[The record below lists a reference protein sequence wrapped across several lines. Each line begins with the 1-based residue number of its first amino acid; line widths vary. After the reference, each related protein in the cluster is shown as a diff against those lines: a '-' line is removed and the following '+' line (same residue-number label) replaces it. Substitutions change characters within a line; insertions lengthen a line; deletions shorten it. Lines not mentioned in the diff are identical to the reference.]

1 MNILLTGGAGYIGS
15 STSYNLIEKGHDVTI
30 IDNLENGN
38 LKLVPKDSCFIESDI
53 SDVDKITNLL
63 KEKKFDLVMHF
74 AAYTRVTESVKFPEK
89 YFTNNF
95 EKAKIFFDICINN
108 GLKKIIFSSTGAIYG
123 TSDEKYLKE
132 DKKPNPINPYSA
144 SKLKFENYLK
154 KLTNEKKIDAIILRY
169 FNVCGADGK
178 LRTGLMSN
186 PDNLIKA
193 ICEVALKKKNIL
205 IVNGNDYKTKDGTA
219 VRDYIHVTDL
229 AEMHILAAER
239 LYSSKDIGT
248 EIYNCGYGTGYT
260 IMDIINSVNSLV
272 EEKINYKIG
281 PRRKGDAES
290 SIANPIK
297 FKKQFNWKP
306 KYSNLNYIIK
316 TAIEWEKKI

>member
-1 MNILLTGGAGYIGS
+1 MKILLTGGAGYIGS
-15 STSYNLIEKGHDVTI
+15 NTSYNLIEKGHDVTI

-53 SDVDKITNLL
+53 SDVEKITNLL
-63 KEKKFDLVMHF
+63 KKKKFDLIIHF
-74 AAYTRVTESVKFPEK
+74 AAYTRVAESVKFPEK
-89 YFTNNF
+89 YFMNNF

-108 GLKKIIFSSTGAIYG
+108 NLKKIIFSSTGAIYG

-132 DKKPNPINPYSA
+132 NKKPDPINTYSA

-154 KLTNEKKIDAIILRY
+154 ELAYEKKINAIILRY

-193 ICEVALKKKNIL
+193 ICEVALRKKNTL
-205 IVNGNDYKTKDGTA
+205 IVNGNDYKTKDGTS

-229 AEMHILAAER
+229 ATAHIAALEYLRDKQKNITLNLASGKG
-239 LYSSKDIGT
+239 YSVLD
-248 EIYNCGYGTGYT
+248 
-260 IMDIINSVNSLV
+260 V
-272 EEKINYKIG
+272 
-281 PRRKGDAES
+281 
-290 SIANPIK
+290 
-297 FKKQFNWKP
+297 
-306 KYSNLNYIIK
+306 IK
-316 TAIEWEKKI
+316 TAEKITGKEIPFKILDRRAGDPSQVVAVSKFAKNKINWDCAYSDIETILHSMWNVYNRN